1 MSKENVNVDYDSADS
16 AAQAAENVMNEMQD
30 IKDGMSDGVNQV
42 AADTP
47 TTPEEFINQKGFNA
61 WRAAETVKE
70 KAEQEKSAEKFAV
83 DLDKYLDFADNTCS
97 DFSKDHEAF
106 IKRLNDLKGLGCN
119 IARLDTAA
127 AGLSAESG
135 EFMEIVKK
143 MKFQGKPWNEDN
155 KEHLIKELGDV
166 MWYAAQAAMALE
178 VRLDDVVY
186 INTLK
191 LAKRY
196 TGGAF
201 NVSDS
206 ENRAPGDI

>member
-97 DFSKDHEAF
+97 DFSKDHEAY